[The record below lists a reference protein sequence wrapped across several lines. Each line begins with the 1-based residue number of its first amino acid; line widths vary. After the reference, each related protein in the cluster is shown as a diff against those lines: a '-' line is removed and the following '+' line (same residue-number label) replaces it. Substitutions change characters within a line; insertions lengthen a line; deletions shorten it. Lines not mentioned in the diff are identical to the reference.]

1 MRKYLE
7 SKKAWTKLD
16 EEDMQA
22 ELVIEVQT
30 AVDNYSNTA
39 VDKPEAMFDY
49 LYAELPE
56 RTLAQRELAI
66 ARGAK

>member
-1 MRKYLE
+1 
-7 SKKAWTKLD
+7 
-16 EEDMQA
+16 MQA
-22 ELVIEVQT
+22 ELAAEVQT

-39 VDKPEAMFDY
+39 VDAPEAMFDS